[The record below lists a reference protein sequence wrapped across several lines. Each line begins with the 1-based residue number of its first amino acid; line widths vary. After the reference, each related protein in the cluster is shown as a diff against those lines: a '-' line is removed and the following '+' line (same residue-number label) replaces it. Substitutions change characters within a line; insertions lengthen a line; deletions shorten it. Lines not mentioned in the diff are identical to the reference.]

1 MQHRGVHPR
10 EALVRGLSA
19 SLGNLNQELPFSDW
33 PFSNLIAETGLSAG
47 ARTELS
53 ASLGSLNQEL
63 GGTNLGVGV
72 GEHQPD

>member
-1 MQHRGVHPR
+1 MQHLGVLPR
-10 EALVRGLSA
+10 EALVRGLSM
-19 SLGNLNQELPFSDW
+19 SLGSLNQEPPFSGW
-33 PFSNLIAETGLSAG
+33 PFSNLVAETGLAAG

-53 ASLGSLNQEL
+53 ASLSSLNHEL